1 MSNKKKDP
9 GGVGLQ
15 IEAPSPTHEK
25 SHEIMNFNLPGTL
38 TLDEKKYLLAVER
51 GDMANV
57 RRLAKF
63 SRG

>member
-1 MSNKKKDP
+1 MSNKKKDS
-9 GGVGLQ
+9 GAVGLQ

-25 SHEIMNFNLPGTL
+25 AQRIMSFNLPGTL

-57 RRLAKF
+57 RRLETF
-63 SRG
+63 FRR